1 MKDNRMI
8 SYYIQLLLL
17 GGLLF
22 ACRPVAEQA
31 TPGETIEGTIR
42 LSLNENPFPVS
53 TNVKEAILNEL
64 SEINRYAAAD
74 GEEFVRVVA
83 KHEGVAEEQVIP
95 GEILD
100 LLGVYLGLKA
110 GEGGEFIYSVPGYP
124 ALVNAAASVGGKV
137 IAVPLTETH
146 ENDLQL
152 IEASITDKTVA
163 VFLVNPHNPT
173 GTAIEADLLAGFIN
187 RVSSKV
193 LVIVD
198 EAYLEYA
205 DNFSQR
211 TVLRHVQA
219 GENVMLFRTLAKT
232 YGLAGL
238 NIGYALAP
246 KELALYLKSKGLG
259 NTHALNRLAVV
270 AAKAALSDQQLID
283 QQTRTVIEERDKWHA
298 FLDQHGIEH
307 TNSKANFI
315 FFTINKPYEEV
326 NEQLTAAGI
335 HVGKPYAAPYASWIR
350 ISIGLPHEN
359 ERVRD
364 VLRKIM

>member
-1 MKDNRMI
+1 MRNNRIIYYQI
-8 SYYIQLLLL
+8 SLLLL

-22 ACRPVAEQA
+22 ACRPAGEQA
-31 TPGETIEGTIR
+31 AQAEPIEETIR

-53 TNVKEAILNEL
+53 ANVKEAIVNEL
-64 SEINRYAAAD
+64 SAVNRYAAAD
-74 GEEFVRVVA
+74 GEEFVRTIA
-83 KHEGVAEEQVIP
+83 KHEGVDEDQVIP

-137 IAVPLTETH
+137 IAIPLTEQH
-146 ENDLQL
+146 ENDLSL

-173 GTAIEADLLAGFIN
+173 GTAIEPDALAGFIN

-211 TVLRHVQA
+211 TVLKQVQA

-246 KELALYLKSKGLG
+246 KELAVYLKSKGLG
-259 NTHALNRLAVV
+259 DTHALNRLAVV
-270 AAKAALSDQQLID
+270 AAKAALSDQQLIE
-283 QQTRTVIEERDKWHA
+283 QQTRTIIEERDKWHA
-298 FLDQHGIEH
+298 FLDEHGIEY

-315 FFTINKPYEEV
+315 FFTINKPYDEV
-326 NEQLTAAGI
+326 NKVLNEAGI
-335 HVGKPYAAPYASWIR
+335 RVGKPYAFPYTTWIR

-359 ERVRD
+359 EKVRD
-364 VLRKIM
+364 VLRQII